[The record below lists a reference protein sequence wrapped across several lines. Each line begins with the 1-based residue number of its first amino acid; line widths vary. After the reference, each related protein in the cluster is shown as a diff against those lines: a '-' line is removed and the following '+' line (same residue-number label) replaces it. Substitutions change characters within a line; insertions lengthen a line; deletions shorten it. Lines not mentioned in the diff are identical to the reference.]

1 MEMTAKTTYIKHNR
15 YMIAVDDDLII
26 LNVLINHLKRF
37 LPKDLEL
44 VALDNAESAL
54 AECTKIIEAQAELVL
69 IISDY
74 LMYPMKGSDLLIQ
87 VSQIAPK
94 CKKIMLTGQ
103 ADVKA
108 VAEVINNTGLFHFI
122 EKPWYPKDLELTIL
136 EAIHAYDN
144 ERRLESQENELRK
157 LNEDLQEL
165 VNQRTAELEQ
175 KNIEMMQGLEYA
187 KLIQGSFVPA
197 LEVLNPHFS
206 DLYLYESPLK
216 VISGDFHWV
225 HKTNEYAYVI
235 QGDCTGHGLAGALLS
250 VLVIDIAKSYIVQRN
265 DEVDVVAASKEIIKE
280 LRNKVPIEKVEI
292 LESVG
297 VDFCFLK
304 INLSNKEIQ
313 YANFNSNIIV
323 MRGEEF
329 IPVSKSKGFF
339 RMLQFEGD
347 IENGV
352 LQAQGLRVV
361 LFSDGLVDL
370 MGGPNNKRLKM
381 SGVEQWV
388 KEESFFQKGPQHLSA
403 KIKEYLGPHDQI
415 DDITLLSFQC

>member
-1 MEMTAKTTYIKHNR
+1 MTANTTYIKQNR
-15 YMIAVDDDLII
+15 YMIAVDDDMII

-37 LPKDLEL
+37 LPKDIEL

-54 AECTKIIEAQAELVL
+54 TECSKIIEAEAELVL

-175 KNIEMMQGLEYA
+175 KNIEMLQGLEYA
-187 KLIQGSFVPA
+187 KLIQGAFVPA
-197 LEVLNPHFS
+197 LEVMKPEFS
-206 DLYLYESPLK
+206 ELFLYESPLK
-216 VISGDFHWV
+216 VISGDF
-225 HKTNEYAYVI
+225 Y
-235 QGDCTGHGLAGALLS
+235 GGLM
-250 VLVIDIAKSYIVQRN
+250 IW
-265 DEVDVVAASKEIIKE
+265 
-280 LRNKVPIEKVEI
+280 
-292 LESVG
+292 
-297 VDFCFLK
+297 
-304 INLSNKEIQ
+304 
-313 YANFNSNIIV
+313 
-323 MRGEEF
+323 
-329 IPVSKSKGFF
+329 
-339 RMLQFEGD
+339 
-347 IENGV
+347 
-352 LQAQGLRVV
+352 
-361 LFSDGLVDL
+361 DL
-370 MGGPNNKRLKM
+370 
-381 SGVEQWV
+381 
-388 KEESFFQKGPQHLSA
+388 
-403 KIKEYLGPHDQI
+403 
-415 DDITLLSFQC
+415 

>member
-1 MEMTAKTTYIKHNR
+1 MTSTPEYIKQNR
-15 YMIAVDDDLII
+15 YMIAVDDDMII

-37 LPKDLEL
+37 LPKDIEL

-54 AECTKIIEAQAELVL
+54 IECNKIIEAEAELVL

-165 VNQRTAELEQ
+165 VNQRTSELEQ
-175 KNIEMMQGLEYA
+175 KNIELMQGLEYA
-187 KLIQGSFVPA
+187 KLIQGAFVPA
-197 LEVLNPHFS
+197 LEVMNPHFS
-206 DLYLYESPLK
+206 ELYLYESPLK

-225 HKTNEYAYVI
+225 HKTDQFAYVI

-250 VLVIDIAKSYIVQRN
+250 VLVIDIAKSYIVQRHN
-265 DEVDVVAASKEIIKE
+265 DVDVVAASKEIIHE
-280 LRNKVPIEKVEI
+280 LRNKVPVEKVEI

-304 INLSNKEIQ
+304 IDLQTKDVL
-313 YANFNSNIIV
+313 YANFNSNIILIED
-323 MRGEEF
+323 GIF
-329 IPVSKSKGFF
+329 KPVSRSKGFF
-339 RMLQFEGD
+339 RMLQYEGE
-347 IENGV
+347 IENGEIK
-352 LQAQGLRVV
+352 AAGKRIV
-361 LFSDGLVDL
+361 LFSDGLIDL
-370 MGGPNNKRLKM
+370 MGGPMNKRLKI
-381 SGVEQWV
+381 SGLENWIR
-388 KEESFFQKGPQHLSA
+388 EENFFQKGPAYLNE
-403 KIKEYLGPHDQI
+403 KIKHYLGPHEQI

>member
-1 MEMTAKTTYIKHNR
+1 MTQSQVYIKYNR
-15 YMIAVDDDLII
+15 YMIAVDDDMII

-37 LPKDLEL
+37 LPKDIEL

-54 AECTKIIEAQAELVL
+54 IECNKIMEAEAELVL

-87 VSQIAPK
+87 VSQITPK

-103 ADVKA
+103 VDVKA

-144 ERRLESQENELRK
+144 ERRLESQEMELRK
-157 LNEDLQEL
+157 LNEDLQDL

-175 KNIEMMQGLEYA
+175 KNVEMMQGLEYA
-187 KLIQGSFVPA
+187 KLIQGAFVPA
-197 LEVLNPHFS
+197 LEVLQPDFS
-206 DLYLYESPLK
+206 GLYLYESPLK

-225 HKTNEYAYVI
+225 HKTEHFAYI
-235 QGDCTGHGLAGALLS
+235 MQGDCTGHGLAGALLS

-265 DEVDVVAASKEIIKE
+265 DQVDVVETSKEIIHE

-304 INLSNKEIQ
+304 VNLETKEIH
-313 YANFNSNIIV
+313 YANFNSNIVI
-323 MRGEEF
+323 MQDSELK
-329 IPVSKSKGFF
+329 IISKSKGFF
-339 RMLQFEGD
+339 RMLQYEGD
-347 IENGV
+347 IENGIID
-352 LQAQGLRVV
+352 GKNHRVIM
-361 LFSDGLVDL
+361 FSDGLVDL
-370 MGGPNNKRLKM
+370 MGGTMNKRLKF
-381 SGVEQWV
+381 SGVENWL
-388 KEESFFQKGPQHLSA
+388 KEDHFFDKGPQYLSE
-403 KIKEYLGPHDQI
+403 KIKSYLGSHEQI

>member
-1 MEMTAKTTYIKHNR
+1 MTSTPEYIKQNR

-37 LPKDLEL
+37 LPQDIEL

-54 AECTKIIEAQAELVL
+54 IECNKIIEAEAELVL

-187 KLIQGSFVPA
+187 KLIQGAFVPA
-197 LEVLNPHFS
+197 LEVLTPHFS
-206 DLYLYESPLK
+206 ELYLYESPLK

-225 HKTNEYAYVI
+225 HKTDQFAYII

-265 DEVDVVAASKEIIKE
+265 NEVDVVAASKEIIHE
-280 LRNKVPIEKVEI
+280 LRNKVPVEKVDI

-304 INLSNKEIQ
+304 IDLHTKEIQ
-313 YANFNSNIIV
+313 YANFNSNII
-323 MRGEEF
+323 MIEDGIF
-329 IPVSKSKGFF
+329 KPVSRSKGFF
-339 RMLQFEGD
+339 RMLQYEGE

-352 LQAQGLRVV
+352 IKAAGKRIVM
-361 LFSDGLVDL
+361 FSDGLVDL
-370 MGGPNNKRLKM
+370 MGGPLNKRLKI
-381 SGVEQWV
+381 SGVEHWIN
-388 KEESFFQKGPQHLSA
+388 EENFFQKGPAYLNE
-403 KIKEYLGPHDQI
+403 KIKHYLGPHEQI

>member
-1 MEMTAKTTYIKHNR
+1 
-15 YMIAVDDDLII
+15 
-26 LNVLINHLKRF
+26 
-37 LPKDLEL
+37 
-44 VALDNAESAL
+44 
-54 AECTKIIEAQAELVL
+54 
-69 IISDY
+69 
-74 LMYPMKGSDLLIQ
+74 
-87 VSQIAPK
+87 
-94 CKKIMLTGQ
+94 
-103 ADVKA
+103 
-108 VAEVINNTGLFHFI
+108 
-122 EKPWYPKDLELTIL
+122 
-136 EAIHAYDN
+136 
-144 ERRLESQENELRK
+144 
-157 LNEDLQEL
+157 
-165 VNQRTAELEQ
+165 
-175 KNIEMMQGLEYA
+175 
-187 KLIQGSFVPA
+187 
-197 LEVLNPHFS
+197 
-206 DLYLYESPLK
+206 
-216 VISGDFHWV
+216 
-225 HKTNEYAYVI
+225 
-235 QGDCTGHGLAGALLS
+235 
-250 VLVIDIAKSYIVQRN
+250 
-265 DEVDVVAASKEIIKE
+265 VDVVAASKEIIKE